1 MRRTSPPRTSSAG
14 LEPPWH
20 AWRAGPSAGGRSFRP
35 VRAGGF
41 TLVEILVALVVAV
54 LLCGAIA
61 AGLMLVL
68 REEARS
74 TDAQEM
80 SLSIRSVSSVRIL
93 DPGAGAAPLLGGLTA
108 ECAQVEYG
116 AGDAKDAWTQWSIY
130 RSDRPSQRVRLLFPT
145 NGVPIRK

>member
-1 MRRTSPPRTSSAG
+1 MRRTSPPRTSSA
-14 LEPPWH
+14 
-20 AWRAGPSAGGRSFRP
+20 ARRP
-35 VRAGGF
+35 ARAGGF

-68 REEARS
+68 REEVRS
-74 TDAQEM
+74 ADAQEM
-80 SLSIRSVSSVRIL
+80 SLAIRSVSAVRTL

-108 ECAQVEYG
+108 GCAQVEYG
-116 AGDAKDAWTQWSIY
+116 TGDAKDAWTQWSIH
-130 RSDRPSQRVRLLFPT
+130 RADRPSQRLRLLFPT